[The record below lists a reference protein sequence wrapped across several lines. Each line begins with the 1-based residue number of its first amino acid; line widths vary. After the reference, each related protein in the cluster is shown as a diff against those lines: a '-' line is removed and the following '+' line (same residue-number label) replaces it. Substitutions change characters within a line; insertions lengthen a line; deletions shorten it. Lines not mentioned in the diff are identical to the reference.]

1 MYLPENQLDT
11 LYF

>member
-1 MYLPENQLDT
+1 MPQLDT